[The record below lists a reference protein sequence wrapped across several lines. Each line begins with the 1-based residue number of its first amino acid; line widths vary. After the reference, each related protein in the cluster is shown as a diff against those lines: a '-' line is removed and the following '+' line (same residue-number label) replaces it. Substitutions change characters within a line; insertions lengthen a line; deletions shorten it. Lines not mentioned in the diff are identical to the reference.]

1 MNPDRPGAS
10 LSGSHGRLA
19 LPWRRITLYVLASRF
34 FIYVLATL
42 SVYVVRQGPFARIR
56 APFDLGLFAHWDATW
71 YVGIA
76 HEGYAATPGGLAS
89 TAFFPL
95 YPLLIRA
102 VGLLCHN
109 LLVAGYLISNACLL
123 GSCLLLW
130 KLAARDSGREGVAD
144 RAVIF
149 FLFNPVSLFYSTV
162 YSESLFF
169 LLMIGTAWFATERRW
184 LAAGACGYLGALTRP
199 IGVLLLSLLMI
210 EFIAPHLARLRGKS
224 DAPRGP
230 HAEIPAFLTS
240 LAMTLAGLGTYCLCL
255 AHRFGHPFAFMS
267 AQASWYRHFAM
278 PWISFGNLYLAFY
291 TAWFYAAVV
300 IALVVLAVGFLL
312 RLRLSYSVMCAVYF
326 LFYLSTMRLE
336 SIPRFLSVLFPFYLT
351 IALVAT
357 RYPRLEPF
365 LIAGSTMLLT
375 FSVILFVNGYW
386 FT

>member
-1 MNPDRPGAS
+1 MNPDPPGAS
-10 LSGSHGRLA
+10 PSGRGRLA
-19 LPWRRITLYVLASRF
+19 VPWRRITLYVLASRV
-34 FIYVLATL
+34 FIYVLANL
-42 SVYVVRQGPFARIR
+42 SVYAVSKGPFARNR
-56 APFDLGLFAHWDATW
+56 APLDLNLFNHWDAAW
-71 YVGIA
+71 YLGVA
-76 HEGYAATPGGLAS
+76 QEGYAATAHGMAS

-95 YPLLIRA
+95 YPLLVRA
-102 VGLLCHN
+102 VGLLCHDFR
-109 LLVAGYLISNACLL
+109 VAGYLISNACLL
-123 GSCLLLW
+123 GSCLVLW
-130 KLAARDSGREGVAD
+130 KLAARDTGRESVAD

-149 FLFNPVSLFYSTV
+149 FLFNPVSFFYSTI

-199 IGVLLLSLLMI
+199 VGVLLLSLLVI

-224 DAPRGP
+224 NAPRVP
-230 HAEIPAFLTS
+230 NPEIPAFLTS

-291 TAWFYAAVV
+291 TVWFYAAVV

-375 FSVILFVNGYW
+375 LSVILFVNGYW